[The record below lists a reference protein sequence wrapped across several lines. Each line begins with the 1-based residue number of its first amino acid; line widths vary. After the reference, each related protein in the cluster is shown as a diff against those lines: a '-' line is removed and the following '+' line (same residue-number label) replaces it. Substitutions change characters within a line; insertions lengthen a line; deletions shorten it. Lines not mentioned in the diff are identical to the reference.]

1 MRRPTS
7 RNPRLRSLAATLCLG
22 LAGLAS
28 AQSGPALKSATWW
41 DADEAG
47 WGLFTIDQG
56 NVLAPGWFTYDA
68 DGEPTWF
75 LVPGALPQA
84 DGSWKGDILR
94 FSGVPFDQIAG
105 AAANPSTKIGEAT
118 LRFDGDKKLAF
129 TTAIAGTTST
139 RNLTRFPFGDKD
151 IVCRASTAPR
161 AAASNYSDLWWSPAS
176 SGWGVHISHVADNVF
191 ATWYTYDADGEAIF
205 LVGAATKQ
213 ADGSYTGPLVRQ
225 RDGTPFTQIDG
236 TPPSSGA
243 DPVGSVT
250 LRFADGE
257 NASFSYTIGNVTQTK
272 PLTRL
277 QFGNTTSVCA
287 VEPYTTTNNPPQQ
300 PGSDECYPP
309 LAVGDHYR
317 LRGTDGN
324 GGNPGE
330 TDVEVVGTEMRDG
343 HPVFRLRYTPVGQST
358 AGEVFEFIEQT
369 ASERI
374 HYGSEG
380 FIPEVNGVG
389 TTRFEPPVR
398 TPRATPVGAQGR
410 LVYKAITNY
419 TVMGQTVS
427 STIDFDE
434 AWHRVGTQTQTS
446 PAGTFTDACKFETTL
461 LSKVSVTTAGIT
473 TRTDIAA
480 EAVQWSHP
488 SIGALRTE
496 GESTTS
502 INLSGVPFP
511 IPPTV
516 TNASSIGE
524 IVSASIGGRTFP

>member
-1 MRRPTS
+1 MRRYPV
-7 RNPRLRSLAATLCLG
+7 RRILAAALCLG
-22 LAGLAS
+22 MAGIAS

-41 DADEAG
+41 DPAEAG

-75 LVPGALPQA
+75 LVPGALPQP

-105 AAANPSTKIGEAT
+105 AAADPSTKIGEAT
-118 LRFDGDKKLAF
+118 LTFDGDRNLSF
-129 TTAIAGTTST
+129 TTAIGGTTRT
-139 RNLTRFPFGDKD
+139 RSLTRFPFGDKD

-176 SGWGVHISHVADNVF
+176 SGWGVHLSHVGDNVF

-205 LVGAATKQ
+205 LVGAAAKQ
-213 ADGSYTGPLVRQ
+213 ADGSYSGPLVRQ
-225 RDGTPFTQIDG
+225 RDGTPFTDIDG
-236 TPPSSGA
+236 APPSSGA
-243 DPVGSVT
+243 DAVGTVT
-250 LRFADGE
+250 LRFSDGE
-257 NASFSYTIGNVTQTK
+257 HASFGYTIGNVTQTK
-272 PLTRL
+272 SITRL
-277 QFGNTTSVCA
+277 QFGSTASVCT
-287 VEPYTTTNNPPQQ
+287 VEPYTTGNPPPQE

-309 LAVGDHYR
+309 LAVGDRYR

-330 TDVEVVGTEMRDG
+330 TDAEVVGTETRNG
-343 HPVFRLRYTPVGQST
+343 RPVFRVRYTPVGQNT

-369 ASERI
+369 ATERI

-380 FIPEVNGVG
+380 FIPEVNAVG

-419 TVMGQTVS
+419 TAMGQAVS

-434 AWHRVGTQTQTS
+434 TWKRVGTQTQSS

-461 LSKVSVTTAGIT
+461 LSKVSITTAGVT
-473 TRTDIAA
+473 TRTDIASDV
-480 EAVQWSHP
+480 VQWSHP
-488 SIGALRTE
+488 SIGALRSETD
-496 GESTTS
+496 STTS
-502 INLSGVPFP
+502 ITLTGVPFP

-516 TNASSIGE
+516 TDTRSIGE